1 VNTKQL
7 AKSVA
12 SGERSSLARAIT
24 LVENNE
30 EEAVLLL
37 DLLAKKTGGGFVLG
51 VTGPPGTGKSTLVD
65 RLISAYRAKGLKVG
79 VVAIDP
85 TSPISGGALLG
96 DRIRMMSHATDQ
108 GVYIRSMASR
118 GWSGGLARST
128 AQVVQLMDAA
138 GMDVILI
145 ETAGI
150 GQSDIEVVGIAHAV
164 MVVFMPGMGDDIQ
177 VLKAGLMEI
186 GDIYVVNKSDIEG
199 ADLMVIN
206 IMSLAGNTKSRA
218 PVVLKVSALKGE
230 GLDGLVESIEQLR
243 AKFSEGSSG
252 LRIRSVRGMIL
263 ELAKSNI
270 LEDFKRTS
278 ESRVDKL
285 ALEVLNGKLTV
296 NDAARRLSK

>member
-12 SGERSSLARAIT
+12 SGDRSSLARAIT

-30 EEAVLLL
+30 KEAVLLL
-37 DLLAKKTGGGFVLG
+37 DLLSKKTGGSFVLG

-96 DRIRMMSHATDQ
+96 DRIRMMGHATDQ

-128 AQVVQLMDAA
+128 APVVQLMDAA
-138 GMDVILI
+138 GLEVILI

-218 PVVLKVSALKGE
+218 PVVVKVSALKGE

-252 LRIRSVRGMIL
+252 LRIRSIRGMIL
-263 ELAKSNI
+263 ELAKSNV
-270 LEDFKRTS
+270 LEDFKHNS

>member
-7 AKSVA
+7 AKGVA
-12 SGERSSLARAIT
+12 RGDRSSLARAIT
-24 LVENNE
+24 LVENDDE
-30 EEAVLLL
+30 DAALIL
-37 DLLAKKTGGGFVLG
+37 DLLAKKTGSGFVLG

-65 RLISAYRAKGLKVG
+65 RLISAYRAKGIKVG

-96 DRIRMMSHATDQ
+96 DRIRMMGHATDQ

-138 GMDVILI
+138 GMELILI

-164 MVVFMPGMGDDIQ
+164 MVVLMPGTGDDIQ
-177 VLKAGLMEI
+177 ALKAGLMEI

-199 ADLMVIN
+199 ADHMVIN
-206 IMSLAGNTKSRA
+206 ILSLAGNAKLRA
-218 PVVLKVSALKGE
+218 PVVVKVSALKGE

-243 AKFSEGSSG
+243 AKFCEGSSG
-252 LRIRSVRGMIL
+252 LRIRSIRGMIL
-263 ELAKSNI
+263 ELAKSNV

-285 ALEVLNGKLTV
+285 ALDVLNGKLSV
-296 NDAARRLSK
+296 NDAARRLSR